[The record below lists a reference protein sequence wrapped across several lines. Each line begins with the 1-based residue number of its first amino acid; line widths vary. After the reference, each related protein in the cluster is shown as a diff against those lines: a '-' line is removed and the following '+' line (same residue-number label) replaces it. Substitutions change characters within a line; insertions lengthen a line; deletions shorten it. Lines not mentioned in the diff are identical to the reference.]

1 MKLKVTFL
9 LDPKNSWIKNQ
20 LTSYK
25 FNLNKKYLFK
35 ISNNYKRV
43 KKQDIVFAISYT
55 KILSQKFLKLNKL
68 VLIPHCSKLPKDKG
82 FSPIQYQIL
91 KKKKI
96 FHISLIKAVKL
107 VDAGPIC
114 LQSNFKLDGT
124 ELYDQI
130 RKIQGKEILKIIDK
144 FLKKYPKIKFKKQV
158 GKSNFNKKR
167 VIKDNELDVNKSIK
181 DQFNHLRINNNEHY
195 PSFFYLKKKKF
206 ILKIFKSE

>member
-1 MKLKVTFL
+1 M
-9 LDPKNSWIKNQ
+9 
-20 LTSYK
+20 
-25 FNLNKKYLFK
+25 
-35 ISNNYKRV
+35 
-43 KKQDIVFAISYT
+43 
-55 KILSQKFLKLNKL
+55 
-68 VLIPHCSKLPKDKG
+68 
-82 FSPIQYQIL
+82 
-91 KKKKI
+91 
-96 FHISLIKAVKL
+96 
-107 VDAGPIC
+107 DAGPIC
-114 LQSNFKLDGT
+114 LQSSFKLDGT

-130 RKIQGKEILKIIDK
+130 RKIQGKEILKIINK

>member
-35 ISNNYKRV
+35 ISNNYNRV
-43 KKQDIVFAISYT
+43 KNQDIVFAISYT

-91 KKKKI
+91 EKKKI
-96 FHISLIKAVKL
+96 FHISLIEAIKQ

-114 LQSNFKLDGT
+114 LQSSFKLNGT
-124 ELYDQI
+124 ELYDEI
-130 RKIQGKEILKIIDK
+130 RKIQGKEILKIINI
-144 FLKKYPKIKFKKQV
+144 FLKRYPKIKFKKQV

-167 VIKDNELDVNKSIK
+167 VVKDNKLDVNKTIK
-181 DQFNHLRINNNEHY
+181 DQFNHLRINSNELY